1 MLGQYCDFYGHF
13 VSYQF
18 CDKKLNDETFLEHL
32 NFVIFCIMVEYLQN
46 IPINPKNT
54 KYLVDVMLKIAVRS
68 EFGTRKCAF
77 DKRYKIYFY

>member
-1 MLGQYCDFYGHF
+1 MFGQYCDFYGHF

-54 KYLVDVMLKIAVRS
+54 KYLV
-68 EFGTRKCAF
+68 EFGTRKCTF